1 MSTSAPNVSTTAP
14 SIDRSRGRVIFWTGI
29 GACLLGL
36 VLVVVQLGLKL
47 VFVPWYSPILATLGA
62 VSPCSP

>member
-14 SIDRSRGRVIFWTGI
+14 SIDRSRGRMIFWAGI